1 MNNHL
6 RGSLLSLLLLILF
19 TGLVAQTNEYS
30 LKQCIDYAW
39 ENSTDISRAY
49 NSIESKQS
57 SLEQSKAGL
66 LPNLSLGLNQN
77 YSISRNYVDSANGGS
92 WESRNQASTGIAL
105 NSSVT
110 LFNGAKLINSIRQKN
125 CELSASEYELQTQK
139 DLLSLKV
146 MTAYINLLLA
156 EEQVSNRTSQLSS
169 TEGQLQLAQA
179 RKSAG
184 LISQSD
190 YINIKSAYASDKAT
204 LVSAESALR
213 INLVSLMQAMN
224 MPVRDSLKVVEP
236 DFEALIEAE
245 NVNDAEKI
253 YEKAL
258 AIRPDI
264 KIADLKLKSAEL
276 GIKIAKADALPTVSL
291 RGSLGTGYSD
301 ALSVPDFS
309 EQFTNSV
316 SPSVSLVL
324 SVPIFQNK
332 IVKNQVT
339 QAKIQQAESQLS
351 LMDIKN
357 EIRKGIEQACT
368 DFDIAKVSYEAAQE
382 RYNAELESYRLAE
395 EMFAQGMIN
404 SVDYQSAKYN
414 YINAQISLTQTKYNV
429 LLQKQVINYFC
440 GKPITF

>member
-6 RGSLLSLLLLILF
+6 RRSLLSLLLLTLF

-39 ENSTDISRAY
+39 ENSTDVSRAN

-57 SLEQSKAGL
+57 SLEQSKAGI

-77 YSISRNYVDSANGGS
+77 YNLSRNYVDSDTGSS
-92 WESRNQASTGIAL
+92 WESRSQTSTGIAL

-110 LFNGAKLINSIRQKN
+110 LYNGAKLINSIRQKSYD
-125 CELSASEYELQTQK
+125 LSASEYELQTQK

-156 EEQVSNRTSQLSS
+156 QEQLSNRTCQLESTESQL
-169 TEGQLQLAQA
+169 ELAQA

-190 YINIKSAYASDKAT
+190 YVNIKAQYAADKAN
-204 LVSAESALR
+204 LVSAQSALR
-213 INLVSLMQAMN
+213 VHRISLMQTMN
-224 MPVRDSLKVVEP
+224 MPVGDSLNVVEP
-236 DFEALIEAE
+236 DFEAVVDEGQ
-245 NVNDAEKI
+245 VNNAEKI
-253 YEKAL
+253 YKLAL
-258 AIRPDI
+258 EVLPDF
-264 KIADLKLKSAEL
+264 KIADLQLKKAEL

-301 ALSVPDFS
+301 ALSGLGFS
-309 EQFTNSV
+309 EQFTNMV
-316 SPSVSLVL
+316 APSVSLVV

-332 IVKNQVT
+332 AIKNQVT
-339 QAKIQQAESQLS
+339 QAKIQYAESQLS
-351 LMDIKN
+351 LMDTQN

-368 DFDIAKVSYEAAQE
+368 DFDIAQMSYEAAQE
-382 RYNAELESYRLAE
+382 QYNAELESYQLAE
-395 EMFAQGMIN
+395 EMFTQGMIN
-404 SVDYQSAKYN
+404 SVDYQSSKYN
-414 YINAQISLTQTKYNV
+414 YINAQISLTQAKYNV
-429 LLQKQVINYFC
+429 LLQNQVINYFC